1 MCLVREKWPLSDHR
15 RCCCEFLCVPVNSGD
30 SLTDVSQTFFE
41 EVNLTKLMQDM
52 VLRIIIFR
60 YLTDPGKA
68 TDCSKNTNVIKI
80 VFSLIVL
87 FLYAIGEGFSNRMVG

>member
-41 EVNLTKLMQDM
+41 EVNLTKLIQLQEMA
-52 VLRIIIFR
+52 VNGHIWL
-60 YLTDPGKA
+60 K
-68 TDCSKNTNVIKI
+68 S
-80 VFSLIVL
+80 
-87 FLYAIGEGFSNRMVG
+87 